1 MAIPRRRSSAFACFS
16 SHLTRPLAL
25 DSALFVWKECIPTM
39 LMELKDVGWCVFFS
53 CHHICWPCFLIGS
66 CIIFG
71 EYMQLKVLLTIPNF
85 ISLHSTGQCGHRRL
99 LGRFRKHLCRD
110 EGTQKAGLHRWRHP
124 RLRRRSC
131 DGWDLSRS
139 GDGLPAYRIED
150 VVFLFA
156 QYLSNE
162 CEYGLIASYT
172 YYILVL

>member
-1 MAIPRRRSSAFACFS
+1 MSHGIAIPRRRSSAFACFD

-25 DSALFVWKECIPTM
+25 DRALFVSKECIPTM
-39 LMELKDVGWCVFFS
+39 RMELKDVGCCVFF
-53 CHHICWPCFLIGS
+53 HVIIFVGRVFLIGS

-71 EYMQLKVLLTIPNF
+71 EYIQLKVLLTIPNF
-85 ISLHSTGQCGHRRL
+85 TSLHSTGQCGHRRL
-99 LGRFRKHLCRD
+99 LGRFRKHLRRD

-150 VVFLFA
+150 VVFFVCA
-156 QYLSNE
+156 
-162 CEYGLIASYT
+162 IF
-172 YYILVL
+172 I